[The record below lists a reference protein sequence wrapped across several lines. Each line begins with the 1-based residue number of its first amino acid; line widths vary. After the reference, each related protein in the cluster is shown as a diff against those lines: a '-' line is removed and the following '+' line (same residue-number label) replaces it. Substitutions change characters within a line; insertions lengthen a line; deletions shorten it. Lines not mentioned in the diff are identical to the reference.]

1 MFSCKKFFI
10 TMLSAALVICNTPD
24 VIYAQAANND
34 ISLYYD
40 IVRQAEASLDING
53 GNAEITIKITSSLS
67 TYQINIAYSIQKF
80 ADGKWKAVKTWNKNI
95 DNSLAT
101 ITNSYNLP
109 SKGKYRIKCN
119 AKVQDKDKTEEI
131 IFFSAEKTY

>member
-1 MFSCKKFFI
+1 MQHTRCD
-10 TMLSAALVICNTPD
+10 ICTGSP
-24 VIYAQAANND
+24 
-34 ISLYYD
+34 
-40 IVRQAEASLDING
+40 G
-53 GNAEITIKITSSLS
+53 

-95 DNSLAT
+95 DNSFAT

-109 SKGKYRIKCN
+109 SKGKYHIKCN

-131 IFFSAEKTY
+131 TFFSVEKTY